1 MIYKKG
7 MVVQRIVQELYI
19 TEVCNMNFFKISP
32 FLLSPIT
39 PILCYPRTIESYNK
53 SG

>member
-7 MVVQRIVQELYI
+7 MVVQRIVQEL

-32 FLLSPIT
+32 FLLGPIT